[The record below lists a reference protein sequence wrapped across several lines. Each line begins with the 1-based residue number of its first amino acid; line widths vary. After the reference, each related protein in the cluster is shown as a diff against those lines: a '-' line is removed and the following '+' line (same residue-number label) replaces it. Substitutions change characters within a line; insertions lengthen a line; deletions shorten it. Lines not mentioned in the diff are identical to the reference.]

1 MSQLSDRRTGHS
13 GGRPSVLVTRR
24 LPASVLERLRETY
37 DVTVNPD
44 DRSLGR
50 EGLLAALRSFDALS
64 PTITDKLDA
73 ELLRTPGIRTRII
86 ANFGAGFEHID
97 LNAAKSANLVVTNT
111 PDALTDATAE
121 LTLLLIMMAS
131 RRAGEGER
139 IVRAGKW
146 AGWAPTQLL
155 GTDVKGKTLGLVG
168 FGRIAKEAARR
179 TRAAL
184 GMRIAYFSRS
194 RASADDE
201 AALNAE
207 HCPTLASLL
216 ATSDVVSLH
225 CPGGYETR
233 HLINAQTLA
242 RMKPTAI
249 LINTARGSVV
259 DEEALANALSQ
270 RQIAAAGLDVY
281 EREPAVPHALTELE
295 NVVLL
300 PHLGSATLEA
310 RTAMGMQMADNLDAF
325 FAGRTPPNRVA

>member
-1 MSQLSDRRTGHS
+1 MPRSSL
-13 GGRPSVLVTRR
+13 LITRR
-24 LPASVLERLRETY
+24 LPASVLERLRATY

-50 EGLLAALRSFDALS
+50 EGLLSALRSYDALS

-73 ELLRTPGIRTRII
+73 DLLQIPGLKTRII

-97 LNAAKSANLVVTNT
+97 LAAAKRANIVVTNT

-121 LTLLLIMMAS
+121 LTILLILMAS

-139 IVRAGKW
+139 ALRAGKW
-146 AGWAPTQLL
+146 TGWAPTQLL
-155 GTDVKGKTLGLVG
+155 GTDVKGRTLGLVG

-179 TRAAL
+179 ARAAM
-184 GMRIAYFSRS
+184 GMRIAYHSRS
-194 RASADDE
+194 RAPGDEE
-201 AALNAE
+201 AALGAE
-207 HCPTLASLL
+207 YHSSLESLL
-216 ATSDVVSLH
+216 GASDVVSLH
-225 CPGGYETR
+225 CPGGEATH
-233 HLINAQTLA
+233 HLINAETLA
-242 RMKPTAI
+242 RMKPTAL

-259 DEEALANALSQ
+259 DEEALATALAQ

-281 EREPAVPHALTELE
+281 EHEPAVPASLQELE

-310 RTAMGMQMADNLDAF
+310 RTAMGMQMADNLDSF
-325 FAGRTPPNRVA
+325 FDGKAPPNRVA

>member
-1 MSQLSDRRTGHS
+1 MPRSSL
-13 GGRPSVLVTRR
+13 LITRR
-24 LPASVLERLRETY
+24 LPASVLARLRATY

-50 EGLLAALRSFDALS
+50 EGLLSALRSYDALS

-73 ELLRTPGIRTRII
+73 DLLQTPGLKARII

-97 LNAAKSANLVVTNT
+97 LAAAKRANIVVTNT

-121 LTLLLIMMAS
+121 LTILLILMVS

-139 IVRAGKW
+139 AVRAGRW
-146 AGWAPTQLL
+146 TGWTPTQLL

-179 TRAAL
+179 ARAAM
-184 GMRIAYFSRS
+184 GMRIAYHSRS
-194 RASADDE
+194 RAAADEE
-201 AALNAE
+201 AALGAE
-207 HCPTLASLL
+207 HHSSLDSLL
-216 ATSDVVSLH
+216 AASDVVSLH
-225 CPGGYETR
+225 CPGGEATR

-242 RMKPTAI
+242 RMKSTAI

-259 DEEALANALSQ
+259 DEEALATALAQ

-281 EREPAVPHALTELE
+281 EREPAVPASLQELE
-295 NVVLL
+295 NIVLL

-310 RTAMGMQMADNLDAF
+310 RTAMGMQMADNLDSF
-325 FAGRTPPNRVA
+325 FDGKPPPNRVA

>member
-1 MSQLSDRRTGHS
+1 MP
-13 GGRPSVLVTRR
+13 RPSLLITRR
-24 LPASVLERLRETY
+24 LPALVLERLRATY

-50 EGLLAALRSFDALS
+50 EGLLIALRAYDALS
-64 PTITDKLDA
+64 PTITDQLDA
-73 ELLRTPGIRTRII
+73 SLLQSPGLKTRII
-86 ANFGAGFEHID
+86 ANFGAGYEHID
-97 LNAAKSANLVVTNT
+97 LAAAKSVNLVVTNT

-121 LTLLLIMMAS
+121 LTLLLILMAS

-146 AGWAPTQLL
+146 TGWAPTQLL

-179 TRAAL
+179 ARAAL
-184 GMRIAYFSRS
+184 GMRIAYHSRS
-194 RASADDE
+194 RASVEEE
-201 AALNAE
+201 AALGAE
-207 HCPTLASLL
+207 HHATLECLL
-216 ATSDVVSLH
+216 AASDVVSLH
-225 CPGGYETR
+225 CPGGAATH
-233 HLINAQTLA
+233 HLINAETLA

-259 DEEALANALSQ
+259 DEEALASALAQ
-270 RQIAAAGLDVY
+270 HEIAAAGLDVY
-281 EREPAVPHALTELE
+281 EREPAVSASLQELD

-310 RTAMGMQMADNLDAF
+310 RTAMGMQMADNLDSF
-325 FAGRTPPNRVA
+325 FAGQMPPNRVA

>member
-1 MSQLSDRRTGHS
+1 MSP
-13 GGRPSVLVTRR
+13 PSLLITRS
-24 LPASVLERLRETY
+24 LPATVLLRLQASY
-37 DVTVNPD
+37 AVTVNSGQALD
-44 DRSLGR
+44 TDALR
-50 EGLLAALRSFDALS
+50 AALQSYDALS

-73 ELLRTPGIRTRII
+73 GLLQAEGLKTRII

-97 LNAAKSANLVVTNT
+97 LPAAKRANLVVTNT

-121 LTLLLIMMAS
+121 LTLLLILMAS

-139 IVRAGKW
+139 VLRAGQW
-146 AGWAPTQLL
+146 TGWAPTQLL

-179 TRAAL
+179 IRTAL
-184 GMRIAYFSRS
+184 GMRIAYHSRT
-194 RASADDE
+194 RAAADEEGALD
-201 AALNAE
+201 AAYHASLE
-207 HCPTLASLL
+207 SLL
-216 ATSDVVSLH
+216 AVADVVSLH
-225 CPGGYETR
+225 CPGGAATR
-233 HLINAQTLA
+233 HLIDAEALA

-259 DEEALANALSQ
+259 DEAALATALAG

-281 EREPAVPHALTELE
+281 EREPTVPAALRELE